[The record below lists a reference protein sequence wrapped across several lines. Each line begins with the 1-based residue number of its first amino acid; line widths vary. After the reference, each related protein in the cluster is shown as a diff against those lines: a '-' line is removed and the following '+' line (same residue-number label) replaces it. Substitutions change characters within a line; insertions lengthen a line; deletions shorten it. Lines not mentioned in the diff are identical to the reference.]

1 MSLSKLIQVT
11 TISIVSGFYL
21 MGYAIASTNEH
32 SIENIPVKVQTK
44 TIDTQITRTSA
55 KQDDE
60 SLVVSGV
67 VRRIKEGRASLPV
80 GCVDISVSDGQGKV
94 ISQVFTKSSS
104 AGTYA
109 GGAVETAFITHIPMI
124 APQGSLVSV
133 KFHNGP
139 HHS

>member
-21 MGYAIASTNEH
+21 MGYATASTNDH
-32 SIENIPVKVQTK
+32 IPENVSVKVQGK
-44 TIDTQITRTSA
+44 TIDTQIIRTSA
-55 KQDDE
+55 KQDNK

-67 VRRIKEGRASLPV
+67 VRRLKDERATLPV
-80 GCVDISVSDGQGKV
+80 GCVDISVSDKQGKV
-94 ISQVFTKSSS
+94 IGHAFTKSSS
-104 AGTYA
+104 VGTYG
-109 GGAVETAFITHIPMI
+109 GGAVETAFKTQIPMI

-139 HHS
+139 HGS